1 VWCEWGVGVCGRS
14 TGFETNE
21 SRKPEQCS
29 KVKNASRCNRNKS
42 NMNAGT
48 PAVRMI
54 L

>member
-1 VWCEWGVGVCGRS
+1 MVCGGVGVGGRS
-14 TGFETNE
+14 TGVETNE
-21 SRKPEQCS
+21 CRKPEQCS

-48 PAVRMI
+48 TAVRMI